1 MIINLKM
8 NDDSTLCNSMI
19 IVLKEFVNHVYL
31 NYNIDMLICK
41 PTCEQMSI
49 INMSEKEIY
58 CELRNSLMTIL
69 KKINSKESILNIKD
83 YKKLFGYNKEELL
96 LISDIVFLT
105 EVFNCDI
112 KNDKMNYLI
121 EYSDK
126 LIKQIISNMVSCY
139 ISEFMKLYQD
149 FTSSNIISI
158 TSKEKSEYFKICEGD
173 NLEVSYNTI
182 SECIKERNIKK
193 LNK

>member
-19 IVLKEFVNHVYL
+19 IILKEFVNHVYL

-69 KKINSKESILNIKD
+69 KKINSKE
-83 YKKLFGYNKEELL
+83 
-96 LISDIVFLT
+96 
-105 EVFNCDI
+105 
-112 KNDKMNYLI
+112 
-121 EYSDK
+121 
-126 LIKQIISNMVSCY
+126 
-139 ISEFMKLYQD
+139 
-149 FTSSNIISI
+149 
-158 TSKEKSEYFKICEGD
+158 KSEYFKICEGD
-173 NLEVSYNTI
+173 DLEVSYNTI
-182 SECIKERNIKK
+182 SECIKERNVKK